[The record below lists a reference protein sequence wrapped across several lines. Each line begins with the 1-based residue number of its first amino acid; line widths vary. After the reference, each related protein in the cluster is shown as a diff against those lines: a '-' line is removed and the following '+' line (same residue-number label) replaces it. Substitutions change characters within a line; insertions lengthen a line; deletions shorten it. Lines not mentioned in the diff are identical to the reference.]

1 MDKQISLNKTKQTLK
16 SGFRDSKRPQIR
28 ISGLKEALMWD
39 ITKHSSSKHKQ
50 INTPHKAKQTL
61 KSGFRDSKRLS
72 CGTSQNTLHIN
83 TNKQTLLIKSN
94 KLPYRD

>member
-1 MDKQISLNKTKQTLK
+1 MWINKYLLI
-16 SGFRDSKRPQIR
+16 RPNKPSNQDFGTQR
-28 ISGLKEALMWD
+28 GLKL
-39 ITKHSSSKHKQ
+39 
-50 INTPHKAKQTL
+50 
-61 KSGFRDSKRLS
+61 GFRDSKRLS